1 MSISFYEASV
11 ETYQRILESVANIL
25 EKGVDFSKAN
35 DLDLSDFVHAKLR
48 DDMRPLHWQVVAVHH
63 NSWGALQA
71 MREGTFRP
79 PPSIEVDKDYGSLQS
94 LVDEAREGVAS
105 FSEEDANNLSERSM
119 IIAAGG
125 REMPFTNQNFLLTF
139 SLPNFYFH
147 AATTYAILRML
158 GVPLIKR
165 DFLGQEVRRIWNR
178 SKTDEN

>member
-25 EKGVDFSKAN
+25 EKGVGFSKEN

-63 NSWGALQA
+63 N
-71 MREGTFRP
+71 
-79 PPSIEVDKDYGSLQS
+79 
-94 LVDEAREGVAS
+94 VDEARKGVAS
-105 FSEEDANNLSERSM
+105 FSEEDANNLSEQSM

-165 DFLGQEVRRIWNR
+165 DFLGQEVRRIWNI